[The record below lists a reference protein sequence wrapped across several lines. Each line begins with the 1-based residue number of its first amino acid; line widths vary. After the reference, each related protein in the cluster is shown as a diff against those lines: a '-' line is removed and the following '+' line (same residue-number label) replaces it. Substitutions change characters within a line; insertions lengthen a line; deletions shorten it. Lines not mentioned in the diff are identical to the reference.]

1 MKKMAFVA
9 MLVVSMALTAEA
21 ARKGSSQRKQPI
33 TSPREKTESCAAYG
47 CNDDGYSDNG
57 DDQSSNETYVPG
69 SGTYEGNDRDT
80 GSDYINGM
88 PY

>member
-9 MLVVSMALTAEA
+9 MVVVSMVLTAEA
-21 ARKGSSQRKQPI
+21 ARKSSGKQPNYP
-33 TSPREKTESCAAYG
+33 SKPSEPCVAYG
-47 CNDDGYSDNG
+47 CNDDGYSDDRN
-57 DDQSSNETYVPG
+57 DNQSSDDTYVPG

-88 PY
+88 SY

>member
-21 ARKGSSQRKQPI
+21 ARKGSSGKQPI
-33 TSPREKTESCAAYG
+33 GNPRQTNDCAAYG
-47 CNDDGYSDNG
+47 CNDDGYSNDG
-57 DDQSSNETYVPG
+57 DDQSSNDTHVPS